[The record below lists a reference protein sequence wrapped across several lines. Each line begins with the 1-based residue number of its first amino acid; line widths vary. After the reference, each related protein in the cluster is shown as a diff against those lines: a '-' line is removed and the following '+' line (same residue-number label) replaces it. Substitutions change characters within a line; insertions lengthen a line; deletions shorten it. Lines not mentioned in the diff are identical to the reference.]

1 MKWVYCKF
9 VNCQHWR
16 KIPKE
21 DLISWIERGMIK
33 EIDGET
39 ITLEEVREIV
49 ERGFSLVFNKN
60 KEGERENSWEIIPNL
75 EKTIII
81 QKNNE
86 ITIKISRNDFR
97 YVLEL
102 IKERKI
108 NGIKIEPISEREL
121 KKICEEGCVSVKLQA
136 NK

>member
-16 KIPKE
+16 KIPRE
-21 DLISWIERGMIK
+21 DLISWIEKGVIK
-33 EIDGET
+33 EIDEET
-39 ITLEEVREIV
+39 VTLKEAREIV
-49 ERGFSLVFNKN
+49 ERGFSLVFNKS
-60 KEGERENSWEIIPNL
+60 KERENSWEIIPNL

-86 ITIKISRNDFR
+86 ITIKISRNNFHH
-97 YVLEL
+97 VLEL
-102 IKERKI
+102 IKGKI
-108 NGIKIEPISEREL
+108 NGIKIEPISEQEL
-121 KKICEEGCVSVKLQA
+121 KKICEEGCVSVKIQA

>member
-21 DLISWIERGMIK
+21 DLISWIEKGVIK
-33 EIDGET
+33 EINEET
-39 ITLEEVREIV
+39 ITLKEVREIV
-49 ERGFSLVFNKN
+49 ERGFSLVFNK
-60 KEGERENSWEIIPNL
+60 RENSWEIIPNL
-75 EKTIII
+75 EKMIII
-81 QKNNE
+81 QNNE
-86 ITIKISRNDFR
+86 ITIKISRNDFHH
-97 YVLEL
+97 VLEL

-108 NGIKIEPISEREL
+108 NGIKIEPINEKEL
-121 KKICEEGCVSVKLQA
+121 KKICEERWVSVKIQA